1 MICLNAGFCFNLE
14 TQSNDQR
21 LEMVNCR
28 ETRLDLM
35 SMQKY
40 FQIRNEVFV
49 DQSDRIG
56 DTNSSANVK
65 WKSGK

>member
-1 MICLNAGFCFNLE
+1 MQVFCFDLE

-65 WKSGK
+65 WKSGE